1 MTQVPDSI
9 LEIINGFIAEA
20 AKDNIKISDAIL
32 FGSYANGNYGEYS
45 DIDLAIVS
53 NDFED
58 NFFYDNKKISRPK
71 LRTSYDLETHT
82 YTPQDFNSSN
92 PFVNEI
98 LKTGIRI
105 L

>member
-20 AKDNIKISDAIL
+20 AKDDIKISDAIL
-32 FGSYANGNYGEYS
+32 FGSYASGSNNIYS
-45 DIDLAIVS
+45 DIDLAVVS
-53 NDFED
+53 EDFEGTI
-58 NFFYDNKKISRPK
+58 FYDNLK
-71 LRTSYDLETHT
+71 LMKTVLAVSSDIETHP